1 MAYVNLHS
9 HSEYSN
15 LTLRD
20 STNRLDK
27 MMEYT
32 WSLGQ
37 RGFALTDHAYVGNH
51 VKATTTVEKLKA
63 KGKLP
68 EDYKVL
74 LGDEIYLVDKEEMN
88 SKVENKET
96 IKFYHFILIAKDL
109 EGHKQLQQI
118 SSKEWENSFTYKG
131 IERRPTFYETIEEV
145 VDSNPGHLIASTAC
159 LGGFLA
165 NKILEENYDSAL
177 GFIEWC
183 QDVFGKDNFFLEM
196 QPHKRE
202 LDEQG
207 NVITSEQEIVNRW
220 IYSQGIPAII
230 TTDAHYLKESD
241 KQVHSAYL
249 KSDEDDETYSSGG
262 RETES
267 FYATTYFM
275 SEQEIKEKL
284 YYLPTSY
291 IEQCF
296 ANTVDIWNRCEVYDL
311 AQHVTIPQIPI
322 PEEWYYNREVYQ
334 FVMEHDYQYIDA
346 MLNSNNEY
354 DEYLMYLAFNGLYER
369 VPKEEWDITLKQL
382 DVEMKELIGISE
394 AKDAVV
400 SSYFINTHKML
411 DIFWNE
417 AECMTG
423 CSRGSAAGW
432 VLNYLLQIAHQN
444 PLKQPMEMPHWR
456 FISAERPDYPDIDL
470 DLSSHKR
477 DIAFECVKRYLNTFG
492 SDIVRVGTIKA
503 DKPKAAVQTACR
515 GLGIPTDVGL
525 YISSLLP
532 VHRMN
537 VRSIYDT
544 YYGTEEEPPV
554 PEFVREVNKYPNLL
568 ETMLGI
574 EGLVCGRGIH
584 ACGVIVSDNLI
595 EHTAVMR
602 APNGQFITQYDL
614 GDDEYCGLI
623 KLDFL
628 NTKTMGMIQLTFEEL
643 IERGKIEWQGSLK
656 KTYDKYL
663 HPDVLDYN
671 NPEYYNK
678 LNNHELISVFQ
689 FETGQG
695 LKALDTIKPQSL
707 IELAAA
713 NTLMRLQA
721 EGEQPMDRYVR
732 IKNNPQEWEDEMI
745 RYGLNESERQVLH
758 EHLDS
763 EYGTCSSQEK
773 LMLMSMDKRIAGFG
787 VKEAN
792 MLRKANAK
800 KKPELRED
808 MRQEFLRRGRE
819 LGTREIMLDY
829 VWNVQFATQ
838 FGYSFS
844 QLHTDGYSLI
854 AVQQLELI
862 TSFPK
867 IYWETSVLQVEC
879 GAVEI
884 EAANEEEQAREKM
897 TNYDKLGGAIAT
909 LQKQGVKFQLPNINK
924 ADKGFIADEET
935 GSILYSLKAISSI
948 NIKTADLIIKNRPY
962 TSMKDFHDRM
972 HLVKQEITLKDGKK
986 QMKALISKEQML
998 NLIKAGCFDDLEP
1011 EKTRVELLEE
1021 FLRMEYPDKRNLTSG
1036 AMEQLLKRGLIPDE
1050 YSEELRYYNFRNYL
1064 REGIKVNDGE
1074 LPQHMDSDY
1083 KVTKS
1088 KKWYLL
1094 DGEDEVDT
1102 QEIVDIFFE
1111 MFPQLQEGKHWV
1123 YNTTNESYE
1132 NAIWV
1137 ESGASSK
1144 GTFEACYKAN
1154 TQRLNNY
1161 LRSPELLQAY
1171 NELLFMEHKKEE
1183 IPGTI
1188 SSYEMETMCCYF
1200 HEHELAHLNEDYYK
1214 VVNFF
1219 ELPEEPVVVDYWER
1233 KDKDT
1238 GEVVQIPKFRIYQ
1251 ICGTVL
1257 GRNTNKHT
1265 VTLLT
1270 EYGVVD
1276 CKFNK
1281 NQFVY
1286 YDKRLSVVNEDGVK
1300 KVVENTWFQRG
1311 NLLFIRGIRNESQFR
1326 VKTYK
1331 NGIYEHSVELIEKVY
1346 EDGVCLTKKERT
1358 QI

>member
-1 MAYVNLHS
+1 M
-9 HSEYSN
+9 
-15 LTLRD
+15 
-20 STNRLDK
+20 
-27 MMEYT
+27 
-32 WSLGQ
+32 
-37 RGFALTDHAYVGNH
+37 
-51 VKATTTVEKLKA
+51 
-63 KGKLP
+63 
-68 EDYKVL
+68 
-74 LGDEIYLVDKEEMN
+74 
-88 SKVENKET
+88 
-96 IKFYHFILIAKDL
+96 
-109 EGHKQLQQI
+109 
-118 SSKEWENSFTYKG
+118 
-131 IERRPTFYETIEEV
+131 
-145 VDSNPGHLIASTAC
+145 
-159 LGGFLA
+159 
-165 NKILEENYDSAL
+165 
-177 GFIEWC
+177 
-183 QDVFGKDNFFLEM
+183 DN
-196 QPHKRE
+196 
-202 LDEQG
+202 
-207 NVITSEQEIVNRW
+207 T
-220 IYSQGIPAII
+220 
-230 TTDAHYLKESD
+230 
-241 KQVHSAYL
+241 
-249 KSDEDDETYSSGG
+249 
-262 RETES
+262 
-267 FYATTYFM
+267 
-275 SEQEIKEKL
+275 
-284 YYLPTSY
+284 
-291 IEQCF
+291 
-296 ANTVDIWNRCEVYDL
+296 
-311 AQHVTIPQIPI
+311 
-322 PEEWYYNREVYQ
+322 
-334 FVMEHDYQYIDA
+334 
-346 MLNSNNEY
+346 
-354 DEYLMYLAFNGLYER
+354 
-369 VPKEEWDITLKQL
+369 
-382 DVEMKELIGISE
+382 
-394 AKDAVV
+394 
-400 SSYFINTHKML
+400 
-411 DIFWNE
+411 
-417 AECMTG
+417 
-423 CSRGSAAGW
+423 
-432 VLNYLLQIAHQN
+432 
-444 PLKQPMEMPHWR
+444 
-456 FISAERPDYPDIDL
+456 
-470 DLSSHKR
+470 
-477 DIAFECVKRYLNTFG
+477 
-492 SDIVRVGTIKA
+492 
-503 DKPKAAVQTACR
+503 
-515 GLGIPTDVGL
+515 
-525 YISSLLP
+525 
-532 VHRMN
+532 
-537 VRSIYDT
+537 
-544 YYGTEEEPPV
+544 
-554 PEFVREVNKYPNLL
+554 
-568 ETMLGI
+568 
-574 EGLVCGRGIH
+574 
-584 ACGVIVSDNLI
+584 
-595 EHTAVMR
+595 
-602 APNGQFITQYDL
+602 
-614 GDDEYCGLI
+614 
-623 KLDFL
+623 FL

-1011 EKTRVELLEE
+1011 EKTRIELLEE

-1036 AMEQLLKRGLIPDE
+1036 AMEQLLKRGLIPDD

-1188 SSYEMETMCCYF
+1188 SSYEMETMSCYF
-1200 HEHELAHLNEDYYK
+1200 HEHELAHLNEDYYN

-1233 KDKDT
+1233 TDKDT
-1238 GEVVQIPKFRIYQ
+1238 GEVIQIPKFRIHQ

-1270 EYGVVD
+1270 EYGVVE
-1276 CKFNK
+1276 CKYQK
-1281 NQFVY
+1281 GQFTH
-1286 YDKRLSVVNEDGVK
+1286 YDKRLSVVNDEGVK
-1300 KVVENTWFQRG
+1300 KIVENTWFQRG
-1311 NLLFIRGIRNESQFR
+1311 NLLFVRGIRNGSQFR

-1331 NGIYEHSVELIEKVY
+1331 NGLYEHSTALIEKVY
-1346 EDGVCLTKKERT
+1346 EDGVVLTKEERT